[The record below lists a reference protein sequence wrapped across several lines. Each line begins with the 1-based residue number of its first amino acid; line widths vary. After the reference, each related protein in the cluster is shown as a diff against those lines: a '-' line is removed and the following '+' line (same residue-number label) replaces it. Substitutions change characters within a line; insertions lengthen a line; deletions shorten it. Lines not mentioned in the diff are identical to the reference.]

1 MSTVKNHLLED
12 MTFLEFQERMSED
25 PVILIPLGSQEIQGP
40 MVPMGD
46 FMLTREI
53 ASLVAEK
60 TGAIAAPTMPFG
72 YAEYFRSVPGGIAL
86 SADAF
91 RATLRDMLD
100 NFLDHGLTRLVILN
114 GHSGNAPLID
124 QVIRSVRRDH
134 DVLVP
139 SINLWRSI
147 PDDLWKE
154 LHGDF
159 GKKAFAHGG
168 DPITSV
174 YLHLF
179 PDLTRMDA
187 VEIDAAFGKM
197 LDLPTA
203 GLSGVRFQGTEI
215 ALPVNVDDHCSNG
228 IAGGDAR
235 KSSADKGARFVEH
248 LIAFCSDFVEHM
260 RSVPSSTK
268 PKAKGE
274 LAK

>member
-1 MSTVKNHLLED
+1 MSTAKKHLLED
-12 MTFLEFQERMSED
+12 MTFLDFQERMGED
-25 PVILIPLGSQEIQGP
+25 PVILLPLGSQEIQGP
-40 MVPMGD
+40 MAPMGD

-53 ASLVAEK
+53 AARVAEK
-60 TGAIAAPTMPFG
+60 TDAVAAPTLPFG

-134 DVLVP
+134 DALVP
-139 SINLWRSI
+139 CINLWRSI
-147 PDDLWKE
+147 PDTLWQKT
-154 LHGDF
+154 HGDF
-159 GKKAFAHGG
+159 GRKAFAHGG

-187 VEIDAAFGKM
+187 AEIDAEFGRM
-197 LDLPTA
+197 IDLPTS
-203 GLSGVRFQGTEI
+203 GLSGVRFKGSDI

-228 IAGGDAR
+228 IAGGDPR
-235 KSSADKGARFVEH
+235 RSSADKGARFVEH
-248 LIAFCSDFVEHM
+248 LVAFCSDFVEHV
-260 RSVPSSTK
+260 RSVPSTRKSK
-268 PKAKGE
+268 PEGE
-274 LAK
+274 FAS